1 MSQAQ
6 SQPSPSA
13 SPAPRNAADDA
24 EPEVEIKDDEVR
36 SGDEEADR
44 GQGHWVGKPTV
55 LAATR
60 PCRIRA
66 HEDAPPAHP
75 ASGSS
80 HSSVLSAAHGLF
92 VTPLQPVVSQHPLLE
107 LANSLFVLSLPAAS
121 VPAAE
126 RADLTARINAK
137 IEADSMAPF
146 LKYLQSTQG
155 WEVDPAKLEAMEKA
169 NAAALVSAE
178 AKIVEATEV
187 AGDTEVR
194 EAMLT
199 RANLHAQWGDKEK
212 ALEEYNLVFD
222 KTVGVASK
230 IDVLLA
236 RMRVALA
243 FDDLK
248 KFKHDIDKAKGYNQ
262 QRTDGPQ

>member
-1 MSQAQ
+1 MSLLHMCCCLL
-6 SQPSPSA
+6 PS
-13 SPAPRNAADDA
+13 
-24 EPEVEIKDDEVR
+24 
-36 SGDEEADR
+36 
-44 GQGHWVGKPTV
+44 
-55 LAATR
+55 
-60 PCRIRA
+60 
-66 HEDAPPAHP
+66 
-75 ASGSS
+75 
-80 HSSVLSAAHGLF
+80 
-92 VTPLQPVVSQHPLLE
+92 LQPVVSQHPLLE

-137 IEADSMAPF
+137 IDADSMAPF
-146 LKYLQSTQG
+146 LKHLQATQG
-155 WEVDPAKLEAMEKA
+155 WEVDPAKLDAMEKA
-169 NAAALVSAE
+169 NAAALVAAE

-199 RANLHAQWGDKEK
+199 RANLHAQWGDREK
-212 ALEEYNLVFD
+212 ALEEYNLVFE

-248 KFKHDIDKAKGYNQ
+248 KFKHDVDKAKGSVSKRND
-262 QRTDGPQ
+262 RGGGMRCRRMDGETLTRESGLSICLCLYVSLSLP